1 MGGSSGSDIVQVDQ
15 LKRREPTEPEL
26 PPAPLLWLLGGV
38 AVALAA
44 LPAIFAGS
52 PASKQDEAL
61 TVLTTSS
68 RPSEQDEALT
78 VLAASSMQNA
88 LDDINAAFTKS
99 TGVKVIARYAAS
111 EALVKQIAQG
121 AAADVFVSADS
132 DSMDWGLKRKLIKD
146 ARVNLLGNQL
156 VLIAPK
162 DSKLD
167 SVAIGPN
174 FDLAKLAR
182 DGLIAIGD
190 LQEASAGKYAKAALE
205 TLGAWQAA
213 APRLAVA
220 PNVRAALTV
229 VERGV
234 APLGIVYATDAKISP
249 GVKIIGTFPTDSHP
263 AIIYPVAATVT
274 ANPKAVGYL
283 VYLRSMTAKA
293 IFEQHGFEFL
303 IRPMS

>member
-1 MGGSSGSDIVQVDQ
+1 
-15 LKRREPTEPEL
+15 
-26 PPAPLLWLLGGV
+26 V

-52 PASKQDEAL
+52 PASEQNKAL
-61 TVLTTSS
+61 AVLTTSS
-68 RPSEQDEALT
+68 IQSEQDEALT
-78 VLAASSMQNA
+78 VLAASSMQSA

-99 TGVKVIARYAAS
+99 TGVKVIASYAVS
-111 EALVKQIAQG
+111 GALVKQIAQG
-121 AAADVFVSADS
+121 AAADVLASADS
-132 DSMDWGLKRKLIKD
+132 DSMDWALKRKLIKD

-167 SVAIGPN
+167 SVAVGPN
-174 FDLAKLAR
+174 FDLAKLAG

-213 APRLAVA
+213 SPKLAVA
-220 PNVRAALTV
+220 PNVRAALTA
-229 VERGV
+229 VERGA

-249 GVKIIGTFPTDSHP
+249 GVKIIGTFPADSHP

-274 ANPKAVGYL
+274 AKPKAVGYL

-293 IFEQHGFEFL
+293 IFEQYGFEFL

>member
-1 MGGSSGSDIVQVDQ
+1 MQFDQ
-15 LKRREPTEPEL
+15 PKRREPTKPG
-26 PPAPLLWLLGGV
+26 PLSTGFLWLVASV

-44 LPAIFAGS
+44 LPAIFDGS
-52 PASKQDEAL
+52 PASEPDKAV

-68 RPSEQDEALT
+68 MQSNEDQDLT
-78 VLAASSMQNA
+78 VFAAWSMQNA
-88 LDDINAAFTKS
+88 LDDINAAFTER
-99 TGVKVIARYAAS
+99 TGVKVIARYAS
-111 EALVKQIAQG
+111 SSALIKQIAQG
-121 AAADVFVSADS
+121 AAADVFASTDS

-156 VLIAPK
+156 VLIAAK

-167 SVAIGPN
+167 NVAIGPN
-174 FDLAKLAR
+174 FDLAKLAG

-190 LQEASAGKYAKAALE
+190 LQEVSAGKYAKAALE

-213 APRLAVA
+213 APKLAVA

-229 VERGV
+229 VEHGA
-234 APLGIVYATDAKISP
+234 APLGIVYATDAKVSP

-283 VYLRSMTAKA
+283 VFLRSNTAKA
-293 IFEQHGFEFL
+293 TFEQYGFEFL
-303 IRPMS
+303 IRPTS

>member
-1 MGGSSGSDIVQVDQ
+1 VQFDQ
-15 LKRREPTEPEL
+15 LKRREPTKPEPPL
-26 PPAPLLWLLGGV
+26 APLLWLLGGV
-38 AVALAA
+38 AVALAV
-44 LPAIFAGS
+44 LPAIFDGS
-52 PASKQDEAL
+52 PASTQDEAL
-61 TVLTTSS
+61 AVLTTSS
-68 RPSEQDEALT
+68 MQSKQDNELT

-88 LDDINAAFTKS
+88 LDDINAAFTNS
-99 TGVKVIARYAAS
+99 TGVKVIARYAPGS
-111 EALVKQIAQG
+111 TLIKQIAQG
-121 AAADVFVSADS
+121 AAADVFASADP
-132 DSMDWGLKRKLIKD
+132 DWMDWGLKKGLIKD
-146 ARVNLLGNQL
+146 ARVNLLGNRL

-174 FDLAKLAR
+174 FDLAKLAG

>member
-1 MGGSSGSDIVQVDQ
+1 MQFDQ
-15 LKRREPTEPEL
+15 PKRREPTKPG
-26 PPAPLLWLLGGV
+26 PLSTAFRWLLGGV
-38 AVALAA
+38 AVVLAA
-44 LPAIFAGS
+44 LPVIFAGS
-52 PASKQDEAL
+52 PASEQDKTL

-68 RPSEQDEALT
+68 MQSEQDEALT
-78 VLAASSMQNA
+78 VLAASSIQNA

-111 EALVKQIAQG
+111 ETLVKQIAQG

-156 VLIAPK
+156 VLIASK

-174 FDLAKLAR
+174 FDLAKLAG

-220 PNVRAALTV
+220 PNVRAALAA

-283 VYLRSMTAKA
+283 VYLRSITAKA
-293 IFEQHGFEFL
+293 TFEHHGFEFL
-303 IRPMS
+303 IRPTS

>member
-1 MGGSSGSDIVQVDQ
+1 MQFDQ
-15 LKRREPTEPEL
+15 PKRREPTKSGPL
-26 PPAPLLWLLGGV
+26 STALLWLLGGV

-52 PASKQDEAL
+52 PVSEQDKTL

-68 RPSEQDEALT
+68 MQSKEDEAIT
-78 VLAASSMQNA
+78 VRAASSVQNA

-99 TGVKVIARYAAS
+99 TGVKVTASYAAS
-111 EALVKQIAQG
+111 GTIVKQIAQG

-167 SVAIGPN
+167 SVVIGPN
-174 FDLAKLAR
+174 FDLAKLAG

-190 LQEASAGKYAKAALE
+190 LQEVSAGKYTKAALE
-205 TLGAWQAA
+205 TLGAWQAV
-213 APRLAVA
+213 APKLAMA
-220 PNVRAALTV
+220 PNVRAALAV
-229 VERGV
+229 VENGV
-234 APLGIVYATDAKISP
+234 APLGIVYATDAKVSP
-249 GVKIIGTFPTDSHP
+249 GVKIIGTFPADSHP
-263 AIIYPVAATVT
+263 AITYPVAATVT
-274 ANPKAVGYL
+274 AKPKAVGYL

-293 IFEQHGFEFL
+293 IFEQYGFEFL
-303 IRPMS
+303 LRPTS

>member
-1 MGGSSGSDIVQVDQ
+1 MQFDQ
-15 LKRREPTEPEL
+15 QKRREPAKGRVST
-26 PPAPLLWLLGGV
+26 ALLWLLGGV

-52 PASKQDEAL
+52 PAPEQDKAL
-61 TVLTTSS
+61 TVLTTSLAQT
-68 RPSEQDEALT
+68 EKNEALT
-78 VLAASSMQNA
+78 ILAASSIQYA
-88 LDDINAAFTKS
+88 LDDVNAAFTNR
-99 TGVKVIARYAAS
+99 TGIKVVARYAAS
-111 EALVKQIAQG
+111 EALAKQIAQG

-132 DSMDWGLKRKLIKD
+132 DTMDWALKRKLVKD

-167 SVAIGPN
+167 DIAIGPN
-174 FDLAKLAR
+174 FDLAKLAG
-182 DGLIAIGD
+182 DALIAVGD
-190 LQEASAGKYAKAALE
+190 LQEVSGGKYAKAALE

-213 APRLAVA
+213 APKLAMA

-249 GVKIIGTFPTDSHP
+249 GVKIVGTFPTDSHP
-263 AIIYPVAATVT
+263 AIIYPAAATVT

-293 IFEQHGFEFL
+293 IFEQYGFEFL
-303 IRPMS
+303 IRPTS